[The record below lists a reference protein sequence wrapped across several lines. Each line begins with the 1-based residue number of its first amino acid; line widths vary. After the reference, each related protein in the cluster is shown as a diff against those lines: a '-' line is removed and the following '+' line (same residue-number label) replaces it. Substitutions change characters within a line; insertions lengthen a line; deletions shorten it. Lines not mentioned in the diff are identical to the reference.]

1 MHMRVKK
8 STNTNMKFFYG
19 SVFFFAIVIVVILL
33 FTYFVFRDAA
43 MKNNATVQPVYQFE
57 FGKGLEGC
65 GCSVMLEDSL
75 LYSTENCD
83 PDTVIKVKR
92 HAVGEGDEEIAHF
105 VKGSALKIEVAGVD
119 TLETELGSAFLYK
132 FDISDGKLSVTAEE

>member
-1 MHMRVKK
+1 MRVKK

-33 FTYFVFRDAA
+33 FTYFVFKDAA
-43 MKNNATVQPVYQFE
+43 MKKNATIQPVYQFE

-65 GCSVMLEDSL
+65 GCCVMLEDSL
-75 LYSTENCD
+75 LYSTGNCN

-132 FDISDGKLSVTAEE
+132 FDISDGKLSVTADE

>member
-1 MHMRVKK
+1 
-8 STNTNMKFFYG
+8 MKFFYG

-33 FTYFVFRDAA
+33 FTYFVFKDAA
-43 MKNNATVQPVYQFE
+43 MKNNATVQPVYLFE
-57 FGKGLEGC
+57 FGKGLEGY
-65 GCSVMLEDSL
+65 GCSVVLEDSL

-119 TLETELGSAFLYK
+119 TLETELGFGFLYR

>member
-1 MHMRVKK
+1 
-8 STNTNMKFFYG
+8 MKFFYG

-119 TLETELGSAFLYK
+119 TLETELGSGFLYK
-132 FDISDGKLSVTAEE
+132 FDISDGKLSVTADE

>member
-1 MHMRVKK
+1 
-8 STNTNMKFFYG
+8 MKFFYG

>member
-1 MHMRVKK
+1 MRVKK

-33 FTYFVFRDAA
+33 FTYFVFKDAA
-43 MKNNATVQPVYQFE
+43 MKNNAKILPVYQFE

-75 LYSTENCD
+75 LYSTVNCN
-83 PDTVIKVKR
+83 PDTVLRVKR
-92 HAVGEGDEEIAHF
+92 YVVGEGDDETVHF
-105 VKGSALKIEVAGVD
+105 TKGTALKIEVVGVD

-132 FDISDGKLSVTAEE
+132 FDISDGKLSVTADE

>member
-1 MHMRVKK
+1 MRVKK